1 MPPQSEQLMDCMG
14 ALKDLIVSEPNFAVK
29 AVLGHFFL
37 GYIHPFPDG
46 NGRTS
51 RFLMNFMFLLG
62 GYNWTIVP
70 VTERTAYLD
79 ALENASIDNNVV
91 PFAEFIKAIMPA

>member
-1 MPPQSEQLMDCMG
+1 M
-14 ALKDLIVSEPNFAVK
+14 
-29 AVLGHFFL
+29 GHFFL

-62 GYNWTIVP
+62 GYHWTIIP
-70 VTERTAYLD
+70 VTQRTKYLD
-79 ALENASIDNNVV
+79 PLESASIDSNVA
-91 PFAEFIKAIMPA
+91 PFAEFIKGIMPA